1 MVVSCDEIC
10 FCSGLVLHKMKYLR
24 FLRKNVNPK
33 PSYDLICFWAP
44 FKIIWPPCTNYNAR
58 TTDKTGYVIPVEI
71 TVYKDLS
78 FTFIL
83 KTPPA
88 SVLLLKAAG
97 MYFNDGAQFNKS
109 WHG

>member
-44 FKIIWPPCTNYNAR
+44 FKIIWPPCT
-58 TTDKTGYVIPVEI
+58 I
-71 TVYKDLS
+71 YKDLS

>member
-44 FKIIWPPCTNYNAR
+44 FKIIWPPCTRFEFHFYLEDSTCFSLVAESR
-58 TTDKTGYVIPVEI
+58 RHVFQRWCTI
-71 TVYKDLS
+71 
-78 FTFIL
+78 
-83 KTPPA
+83 
-88 SVLLLKAAG
+88 
-97 MYFNDGAQFNKS
+97 Q
-109 WHG
+109 